1 MVIKIIDKIDLENVM
16 ILIRA
21 ILFSIYCSLS
31 GKQGQRFNLR
41 IFSPTP
47 IYTCLEVS
55 YVSSIYEFIWSYL
68 CVVLLRW
75 DVVQNKSRLH
85 NSMMN
90 TNYSPMRSST
100 PVIWKRKL
108 QVQHKTTHILMI
120 LGLKTSRGSL
130 IAPSNIILPS
140 TFNQER

>member
-1 MVIKIIDKIDLENVM
+1 MPFYSVYIVLFWKTRTKIQFKYFLPH
-16 ILIRA
+16 
-21 ILFSIYCSLS
+21 SL
-31 GKQGQRFNLR
+31 
-41 IFSPTP
+41 TP

-75 DVVQNKSRLH
+75 DVIQNKSRLH
-85 NSMMN
+85 NSMMI